1 MTIQNFAGRFPI
13 GIRIA
18 TGFGLILIIL
28 MTLAWSGYRDTTE
41 ADSDFMRYER
51 ISTNALRILSVDAAF
66 FDIRRQVR
74 LYADEGDAK
83 ALGNIRAAHA
93 KIEATLREA
102 IPATLDPGR
111 KANLEKIRSDV
122 ESYIS
127 KLDDLVKLRA
137 KREKSIAEGMNPIGL
152 KAREDISEIVRTAMA
167 DGDFEVAA
175 MAGIVQEKL
184 LLARLDAVKFLA
196 TDDPHQLDRA
206 RASIAAYITAIS
218 GLHERLQNPARRH
231 LAEEGKALAGR
242 YLAAVNEAAEAT
254 HATQALINDT
264 MAKAATEIG
273 DLSARTVA
281 AQKKALEEDSHEINE
296 AFDASI
302 SLASRL
308 AIGAL
313 VTGILLAWFVAR
325 SITVPV
331 KGMTA
336 TMTQLARGDLGV
348 QVPALENRDEI
359 GEMAQAVQVFKDNAI
374 EVERLKAEQIA
385 QERRSAEEKKR
396 SMHQLADQ
404 FEGSVKGI
412 VTTVSSSSRQLQG
425 TAQHMSTNAEQTNRQ
440 CMAVSAAAEQ
450 ASVNVQTVASA
461 TEELS
466 SSVNEIS
473 RQVSESTRIAG
484 AAVEEANRTNSTV
497 AGLQEAADKIG
508 AVVQLINDIAGQTN
522 LLALNATIE
531 AARAGDAGKGFAVVA
546 SEVKNLANQTAKATE
561 DIQNQVGQMQS
572 VTQTTV
578 DAIRSITGTIQRMS
592 EISTTIASAV
602 EEQGAATREISRNIQ
617 EASRG
622 TSEVSSNI
630 QGVVGAARETG
641 EGAQET
647 LGAANN
653 LSSAAENLSR
663 EVERFIGTIRRG

>member
-1 MTIQNFAGRFPI
+1 MRFSDASINLKVLMAIAIIAILTIANSLYSGAKMAAIDQEYSDI
-13 GIRIA
+13 IRKQSEGKFLNARAVRQLIA
-18 TGFGLILIIL
+18 
-28 MTLAWSGYRDTTE
+28 
-41 ADSDFMRYER
+41 YER
-51 ISTNALRILSVDAAF
+51 DAYSLLLETTDEGNLRGKAAVEATLKELNNKEGQIRDLLPENADDISKSYGFVHQAIDMCSPIIKRAAEVTAVDDIMKVSVTLKSVCEPKLRDAQANLIKLTDLFTAAAKKRSVDAAELTNSTSRNSL
-66 FDIRRQVR
+66 IINIASLGLGILLMLLIVR
-74 LYADEGDAK
+74 SGITEPLSAR
-83 ALGNIRAAHA
+83 GNVMSRLAGG
-93 KIEATLREA
+93 TR
-102 IPATLDPGR
+102 
-111 KANLEKIRSDV
+111 DV
-122 ESYIS
+122 ESP
-127 KLDDLVKLRA
+127 
-137 KREKSIAEGMNPIGL
+137 G
-152 KAREDISEIVRTAMA
+152 A
-167 DGDFEVAA
+167 DRKDEV
-175 MAGIVQEKL
+175 
-184 LLARLDAVKFLA
+184 
-196 TDDPHQLDRA
+196 
-206 RASIAAYITAIS
+206 
-218 GLHERLQNPARRH
+218 
-231 LAEEGKALAGR
+231 
-242 YLAAVNEAAEAT
+242 
-254 HATQALINDT
+254 
-264 MAKAATEIG
+264 
-273 DLSARTVA
+273 
-281 AQKKALEEDSHEINE
+281 
-296 AFDASI
+296 
-302 SLASRL
+302 
-308 AIGAL
+308 
-313 VTGILLAWFVAR
+313 
-325 SITVPV
+325 
-331 KGMTA
+331 
-336 TMTQLARGDLGV
+336 
-348 QVPALENRDEI
+348 
-359 GEMAQAVQVFKDNAI
+359 GEMARTVQVFKDNAI

-385 QERRSAEEKKR
+385 QERRAAEEKKR

>member
-1 MTIQNFAGRFPI
+1 MGIQAIAGRYSI
-13 GIRIA
+13 GVRIGV
-18 TGFGLILIIL
+18 GFFVILAV
-28 MTLAWSGYRDTTE
+28 MAFLAWSGYHATKE
-41 ADSDFMRYER
+41 ADSDFLRYES
-51 ISTNALRILSVDAAF
+51 IASNALRVSAIETAF
-66 FDIRRQVR
+66 VEVRRQVR
-74 LYADEGDAK
+74 LYADEGEAK
-83 ALGNIRAAHA
+83 ALDQVRIARG
-93 KIEATLREA
+93 KIEAALSQA
-102 IPATLDPGR
+102 IPATLNPER
-111 KANLEKIRSDV
+111 KANLEKIKAGFEAYVSH
-122 ESYIS
+122 
-127 KLDDLVKLRA
+127 LDELVALRA
-137 KREKSIAEGMNPIGL
+137 KREKSVAEGMNPIGL
-152 KAREDISEIVRTAMA
+152 KAREDLSEIVRTAMA

-175 MAGIVQEKL
+175 LAGIVQEKL
-184 LLARLDAVKFLA
+184 LIARLEAVKYIA
-196 TDDPHQLDRA
+196 TSDPAQLEKA
-206 RASIAAYITAIS
+206 RGRISAYVEAINK
-218 GLHERLQNPARRH
+218 LHERLQDPTRLK
-231 LAEEGKALAGR
+231 LAEEGKALAAR
-242 YLAAVNEAAEAT
+242 YQAALNEAAVAIHET
-254 HATQALINDT
+254 HELVNEK
-264 MAKAATEIG
+264 MAKIAVGIAE
-273 DLSARTVA
+273 LAEHTVA
-281 AQKKALEEDSHEINE
+281 SQKQTLEADSHEINV
-296 AFDASI
+296 AFDDSI
-302 SLASRL
+302 ELAIRL
-308 AIGAL
+308 AVGGLIVGL
-313 VTGILLAWFVAR
+313 LLAWTVAR

-331 KGMTA
+331 KEMTA
-336 TMTQLARGDLGV
+336 TMTLLAQGNLQVD
-348 QVPALENRDEI
+348 VPALENRDEI
-359 GEMAQAVQVFKDNAI
+359 GEMAQAVQVFKDNAL
-374 EVERLKAEQIA
+374 EVERLKAEQVA
-385 QERRSAEEKKR
+385 QERRAAEEKKR

-412 VTTVSSSSRQLQG
+412 VTTVSSSSRQLQS
-425 TAQHMSTNAEQTNRQ
+425 TAQHLSSNAEQTNRQ

-497 AGLQEAADKIG
+497 TGLQEAAQKIG

-647 LGAANN
+647 LSAANN